1 MMTSAHL
8 EQRLRN
14 RFWIACSMKSA
25 SSKRVAVNLYALGQR
40 PLDVVERDL
49 DATRQLQRIDGRLF
63 LDSQDD
69 GWPGVVRALASFD
82 RGPFRTVPRL
92 RTRPARRRV
101 LSRSSP
107 RCSTRSANRPS
118 RARGTPVPRS
128 PGRRRWRYD
137 SRGSTHP
144 ARRAP

>member
-1 MMTSAHL
+1 
-8 EQRLRN
+8 
-14 RFWIACSMKSA
+14 MKSA
-25 SSKRVAVNLYALGQR
+25 SSKEVAVNLYALGQR

-92 RTRPARRRV
+92 RTRTGTPSCAFTV
-101 LSRSSP
+101 VSAMLD
-107 RCSTRSANRPS
+107 RSANRPS
-118 RARGTPVPRS
+118 PRTRYSCPSVTWAGAGVTIPAGQRILHVERRDLVGGQPRGVEHDF
-128 PGRRRWRYD
+128 GI
-137 SRGSTHP
+137 
-144 ARRAP
+144 A